1 MERIVTV
8 YVDIVLMVEHVIWWL
23 GNVPVGVRLVGLEKN
38 AQNVNI
44 SSSVIFSRKLDELV
58 DQHIICIVLNYI
70 LKK

>member
-8 YVDIVLMVEHVIWWL
+8 YVDIVPMVEHVIWLL

-44 SSSVIFSRKLDELV
+44 SSSVFFSRKLDELV